1 MSIASSSALGAWA
14 TVAVAFLTW
23 TTSAALHAA
32 EAEPAAALRVRLELA
47 DGGTAE
53 GILRSMDAESIGIEA
68 AAGRR
73 AVPVAEVRRLVRLD
87 PPSSA
92 AGRVRVELVDGTGV
106 DGDDFTW
113 SGAAAVVSRSPGA
126 IEVPIGRVRRVEFR
140 TAGAAAAPGW
150 LAAVPDAPTD
160 DLAVVARDDAH
171 ELVECA
177 ITGVSPESVTV
188 VLDGETIPVKRGRV
202 VGLVW
207 ARPRVAATGARV
219 AIAGGGVAV
228 SSIELAGDE
237 LTLDGG
243 LRLPAALLESIDF
256 AAGRTVPLGD
266 LKAERVETEPFVGA
280 LARVEGV
287 AAFFVP
293 RSGPP
298 AAGTTAPTLVVRPR
312 TRATWPVPPG
322 ARRFCAVAV
331 RAEGARTQATVRVAV
346 RADDRPAREAVLDAT
361 AIAVPLDVDVAAANR
376 LEVLVDFAGGDAG
389 CAVRFEQPVFER

>member
-1 MSIASSSALGAWA
+1 MIVAPWAILGAWGM
-14 TVAVAFLTW
+14 VA
-23 TTSAALHAA
+23 AASLAGTIGAASHAA
-32 EAEPAAALRVRLELA
+32 ESEPVALRVRLELA

-53 GILRSMDAESIGIEA
+53 GILRSIDAESIGIEA

-87 PPSSA
+87 PPPSA
-92 AGRVRVELVDGTGV
+92 EGRVRVELVDGTAV
-106 DGDDFTW
+106 AGDDFTW
-113 SGAAAVVSRSPGA
+113 SGDTAAVSRSPGG
-126 IEVPIGRVRRVEFR
+126 IEVPIGRVHRVEFR
-140 TAGAAAAPGW
+140 AAGAAAAPAW
-150 LAAVPDAPTD
+150 LAEVPEAPTD
-160 DLAVVARDDAH
+160 DLAVVAKGDSH

-188 VLDGETIPVKRGRV
+188 VLDGETIPVRRSRV

-228 SSIELAGDE
+228 SSIELAADE
-237 LTLDGG
+237 LALDGG

-266 LKAERVETEPFVGA
+266 LKPERVETEPFVGA

-293 RSGPP
+293 RPGPP

-312 TRATWPVPPG
+312 TRATWAVPPG
-322 ARRFCAVAV
+322 ARRFSAVAV
-331 RAEGARTQATVRVAV
+331 RADGARTQAAVRVAV
-346 RADDRPAREAVLDAT
+346 RADDRAAREAVLDAT
-361 AIAVPLDVDVAAANR
+361 AVAVPLDVDVVAANR

>member
-1 MSIASSSALGAWA
+1 MSVAPRSTLGAWG
-14 TVAVAFLTW
+14 TVAAAFLAW
-23 TTSAALHAA
+23 TTNAAPPAA
-32 EAEPAAALRVRLELA
+32 EAEPSAELRVRLELA
-47 DGGTAE
+47 DSGTAE
-53 GILRSMDAESIGIEA
+53 GILRSIDAESVGIEA

-73 AVPVAEVRRLVRLD
+73 AVPLAEVRRLVRLD
-87 PPSSA
+87 PPPSVE
-92 AGRVRVELVDGTGV
+92 GRVRVALVDGTGV
-106 DGDDFTW
+106 AGDDFTW
-113 SGAAAVVSRSPGA
+113 SGDTASVSRSPGA

-140 TAGAAAAPGW
+140 TGDAAAAPAW
-150 LAAVPDAPTD
+150 LAAVPEAPSD
-160 DLAVVARDDAH
+160 DLAVVAKGDAH

-177 ITGVSPESVTV
+177 ITGVSPEAVTV

-219 AIAGGGVAV
+219 AISGGGVAA
-228 SSIELAGDE
+228 SSVELAGDV

-243 LRLPAALLESIDF
+243 LRLPAGLLESIDF

-266 LKAERVETEPFVGA
+266 LKPERVDTEPFIGA
-280 LARVEGV
+280 LTRVEGV
-287 AAFFVP
+287 AAFFAP

-322 ARRFCAVAV
+322 ARRFRAVAV
-331 RAEGARTQATVRVAV
+331 RADGARTQATVRVAV
-346 RADDRPAREAVLDAT
+346 RADDRPPREAVLDAT
-361 AIAVPLDVDVAAANR
+361 ATAAPLDVDVAAANR